1 MSQNFTFQTSDA
13 LTDSGLVTASNN
25 ELLTLIQQGI
35 QQIYSPTGEQIDFSS
50 SSPDGQ
56 FTNLLAT
63 MGTINRELITQVY
76 NATDP
81 SKCEGTQQDS
91 KYQLNYC
98 YRQGGKY
105 TIQNIDIT
113 ANKTVNLQGLDGS
126 YNESTSSAFT
136 VSDNNGNLWY
146 LIDSTTVQRGTTSLP
161 FRAQNIGAVVPTVG
175 TITNIITVTDGITN
189 VINDVGYTSLGQETE
204 SNTAFRLRREKSV
217 YTPSGNAYD
226 SIISQIL
233 SLEGVIDANGENNNT
248 NETSEQGT
256 EPHTI
261 WVIVNGGSNENI
273 ANIIYSNMAGSGTR
287 GNVTVDIAT
296 ISARVM
302 PINFDRPNPVSF
314 FIKFDL
320 QPAYDDLTVNKQ
332 LITDFIG
339 ANLTYLLGENL
350 STAKPTAVIVK
361 ALDSLG
367 SIGYPVNVQVSL
379 GGSATTQYTPVI
391 EATAGYTT
399 TPDIQENVSGFQSVS
414 DGVLTIEVDGVS
426 QTVTELDFQSAS
438 TLELI
443 KDKLTE
449 KIQNVTITVENENQ
463 LRFTSNTT
471 GSSSSVKLVQTTE
484 PEGTDIYE
492 ASYLNGAEQVEEQG
506 KDAEISITDIQ
517 VNNVVLQQY
526 IGNVTSQSYDF
537 VYNSDGWASGD
548 QKVDIANYGVT
559 YTGTPNVGD
568 KLTLQYTEGTWT
580 NYIECTSLQNFF
592 VTTANNIFINVLQ
605 SD

>member
-25 ELLTLIQQGI
+25 ELLELIQQGI
-35 QQIYSPTGEQIDFSS
+35 QQIYSPTGEPIDFSS

-98 YRQGGKY
+98 YRQGGTY

-136 VSDNNGNLWY
+136 VSDDSGNLWY

-204 SNTAFRLRREKSV
+204 SNTAFRLRRERSV

-261 WVIVNGGSNENI
+261 WVIVNGGSNEDI

-296 ISARVM
+296 ISAQVI
-302 PINFDRPNPVSF
+302 PIKFDRPNPVPF
-314 FIKFDL
+314 FLKFDI
-320 QPAYDDLTVNKQ
+320 QPLVEDLTLNKQ
-332 LITDFIG
+332 MISDYI
-339 ANLTYLLGENL
+339 ASNLTYLLGENL
-350 STAKPTAVIVK
+350 STVKPTQISAE
-361 ALDSLG
+361 ALESLG
-367 SIGYPVNVQVSL
+367 SIGYPLNVKISL
-379 GGSATTQYTPVI
+379 GGSTQISYNPS
-391 EATAGYTT
+391 EATAGNTT
-399 TPDIQENVSGFQSVS
+399 TPDIQANVAGFQSVS
-414 DGVLTIEVDGVS
+414 DGVLTIEVDGES
-426 QTVTELDFQSAS
+426 TTVTELDFQSAS

-492 ASYLNGAEQVEEQG
+492 ASYLNGAEQVEVQG
-506 KDAEISITDIQ
+506 KDGIVISNIEINS
-517 VNNVVLQQY
+517 VVFQQI
-526 IGNVTSQSYDF
+526 IGNVSSQTYIF
-537 VYNSDGWASGD
+537 IYNGD
-548 QKVDIANYGVT
+548 NWTLNNQVINISNYGIS
-559 YTGTPNVGD
+559 YEGTPNHKD
-568 KLTLQYTEGTWT
+568 ELQVIFTEGEWT
-580 NYIECTSLQNFF
+580 NYIPNTSSQNLF
-592 VTTANNIFINVLQ
+592 VISSNNVFMELLEEE
-605 SD
+605 